1 MLDRRRAARD
11 GFYVAEKKTSSG
23 SRYITPEGFGRL
35 REEHEHLWRVE
46 RPKVT
51 QQVSDAAAQGDRSE
65 NAEYIYGKKR
75 LREIDR
81 RLRFLGQRLEELTV
95 VEASPDRAND
105 RVYFGSWVELEDEEG
120 EVVRYRL
127 VGPDESVPAE
137 GLISMDSPVGRALMG
152 RSVEDEVEVRRPKG
166 ATSYRILQIRSD
178 ETWEH

>member
-1 MLDRRRAARD
+1 M
-11 GFYVAEKKTSSG
+11 AEKIRSG
-23 SRYITPEGFGRL
+23 SSRYITPEGFERL
-35 REEHEHLWRVE
+35 REEHEHLWRFE

-95 VEASPDRAND
+95 VEPTPDRAND

-120 EVVRYRL
+120 EIVHYRL

-166 ATSYRILQIRSD
+166 ATSYRILQIRS
-178 ETWEH
+178 EGTFER